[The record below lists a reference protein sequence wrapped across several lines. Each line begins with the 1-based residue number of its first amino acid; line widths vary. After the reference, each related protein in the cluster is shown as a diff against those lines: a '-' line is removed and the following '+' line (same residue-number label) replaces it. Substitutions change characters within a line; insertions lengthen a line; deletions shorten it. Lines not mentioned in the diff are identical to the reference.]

1 MELRKTCVHRYSG
14 HAMPPVVTLFVKYPH
29 PGKVNTRLIPA
40 LGEQGAA
47 DLHRTLTQR
56 TLATALASGLPVEVR
71 TAGAS
76 HADFADWLGTVPLVP
91 QGEGDLGDRLAR
103 VAVPAILL
111 GADVPDLAPHHLTL
125 AAEALEHVPAAIG
138 PAQDGGYYLLAMR
151 DPMPFL
157 FTDMPWGTDIVRAET
172 CRRLDAR
179 GIAFRLLETLA
190 DCDRPE
196 DLSRWPDLA
205 P

>member
-1 MELRKTCVHRYSG
+1 
-14 HAMPPVVTLFVKYPH
+14 MPPVVTLFVKYPH

-40 LGEQGAA
+40 LGEIGAA

-56 TLATALASGLPVEVR
+56 TLATALDSGLPVEVR

-76 HADFADWLGTVPLVP
+76 QEDFADWLGDVPLVS

-103 VAVPAILL
+103 VTAPAILL
-111 GADVPDLAPHHLTL
+111 GADVPDLAPRHLTL
-125 AAEALEHVPAAIG
+125 AAEALEQVPAAIG

-157 FTDMPWGTDIVRAET
+157 FTDMPWGTDKVRAET

-179 GIAFRLLETLA
+179 GIAYSLLEALA